1 MASSSSD
8 VKCLE
13 ASVVICYINKIKCD
27 WTIWT
32 NEPRLCFPY
41 ESKKHKNKFVRQTAF
56 HLKRLFLAQ
65 CLLKSEHIAKTKL
78 TITSFLLTCHSRL
91 LSIQSYPRGFSYGSE
106 EWFHS
111 WSRPAAHDPN
121 EPSSLQLLSTHGLSR
136 ARLSSWAQFHE
147 AVPVIFCKQLL
158 SACLKCLK
166 HKDVYIQ
173 KQHRPWWSSLW
184 FLLSRTPSA
193 GHQKACL
200 VFLGPYK
207 IALLLGW
214 WLQIQLHWNPPQH
227 HQCFR
232 PQGTDSSQRAWAQMV

>member
-1 MASSSSD
+1 MWLNYLNQRTTALFSIWIQKTQKQVCKAD
-8 VKCLE
+8 
-13 ASVVICYINKIKCD
+13 SVPFKKAFFGTVSAEIR
-27 WTIWT
+27 TH
-32 NEPRLCFPY
+32 
-41 ESKKHKNKFVRQTAF
+41 SKD
-56 HLKRLFLAQ
+56 
-65 CLLKSEHIAKTKL
+65 KL

-184 FLLSRTPSA
+184 FLLGRTPSA